1 MFNTREEWLQGGKGH
16 VDHLFEGT
24 AATVCDVRISVGFP
38 AGKRGGKNNEAIGQC
53 HYAAAD
59 GVPQIFI
66 HPKLTDPVQI
76 LGVLAHELA
85 HAYLPAGTGH
95 KGDFVKVAKAIG
107 LEGKMTATTES
118 EAFKTDAAE
127 ILETLGE
134 YPHAALDYS
143 GATGRKQTTRQRK
156 AECNECGL
164 IFRTTAK
171 WMEAVPDMR
180 CPDPDCEGWM
190 LTE

>member
-1 MFNTREEWLQGGKGH
+1 MFNTREEWLQSGKGH
-16 VDHLFEGT
+16 ADDLFIGT
-24 AATVCDVRISVGFP
+24 PAQIRDVRISVGFP
-38 AGKRGGKNNEAIGQC
+38 AGKRGGRNNEAIGQC
-53 HYAAAD
+53 HYASED

-76 LGVLAHELA
+76 MGVLVHELA

-95 KGDFVKVAKAIG
+95 KGDFVKVAKAVG

-118 EAFKTDAAE
+118 EAFKADAE
-127 ILETLGE
+127 QILERLGP

-156 AECNECGL
+156 LECDTCGL

-171 WMEAVPDMR
+171 WMEAVPGMV
-180 CPDPDCEGWM
+180 CPDPNCKGWM
-190 LTE
+190 LAE